1 MRFLLVNLALLS
13 ALLIPAFA
21 QQPDSPQSQPKTET
35 QTKTN
40 AASKKAQA
48 PPAKSPETPAATEEQ
63 KPEAAKESGDKAK
76 DKEEHFDMTE
86 VAPIVTHHQITVNGK
101 TAALHGHRRTPSHQ
115 ARGRQNRSRDVFRGL
130 HPGWTGGQQA
140 SPDLCLQRRAGLVV
154 DLVAHGSA
162 GAQDG

>member
-1 MRFLLVNLALLS
+1 MRSFLLNLALVS
-13 ALLIPAFA
+13 VLLIPAFA
-21 QQPDSPQSQPKTET
+21 QQPDSSQSQLKTET

-40 AASKKAQA
+40 AASKKAQS

-101 TAALHGHRRTPSHQ
+101 LLHYTATA
-115 ARGRQNRSRDVFRGL
+115 GRLPIKRADGKIEAEMFFVAYTL
-130 HPGWTGGQQA
+130 DGQEA
-140 SPDLCLQRRAGLVV
+140 SKRPLTFEIGRAHV
-154 DLVAHGSA
+154 
-162 GAQDG
+162 